1 MGNPPTKGQLKEL
14 LNKEIDK
21 YWKNEWEVEKQGK
34 SSLKYLTIQENP
46 TRNTHTIWK
55 TTKLNPRS
63 VAKTSVK
70 VKILTGNYTL
80 QANRQKYNQH
90 EVSPI
95 CKLCNLEPEDREH
108 FTLRCPILET
118 KRNFYV
124 HQLFELLRAHSKE
137 QLLNIVREE
146 QEKLMLCIRDCT
158 NAIFN
163 LDVKKELDIISEIE
177 EITRNL
183 TFDLYNCRAVNIKNC
198 L

>member
-1 MGNPPTKGQLKEL
+1 MGNPPTKGQWKEL
-14 LNKEIDK
+14 LNKVGRHANKEIDK

-90 EVSPI
+90 EISPI
-95 CKLCNLEPEDREH
+95 CKLCNLEPEVREH
-108 FTLRCPILET
+108 FILRCPMLEQET
-118 KRNFYV
+118 KRKFYL
-124 HQLFELLRAHSKE
+124 H
-137 QLLNIVREE
+137 
-146 QEKLMLCIRDCT
+146 
-158 NAIFN
+158 
-163 LDVKKELDIISEIE
+163 
-177 EITRNL
+177 
-183 TFDLYNCRAVNIKNC
+183 
-198 L
+198 